1 MIARWTARIFS
12 DNKSNLVVNENCII
26 VDRGII
32 FVRDVVKR
40 GVVFTCNVVKHGI
53 KVSERWLGIV
63 DNWHGVVVTLGIDV
77 LNGVAISP
85 IILSSPTER
94 SVVVTVFTEREPSGA
109 RVSLGGMSSSASS
122 MASSPERG
130 VVVIVLLP
138 STTA

>member
-63 DNWHGVVVTLGIDV
+63 HNWHGVVVTLGIDV